1 MKIYKETITF
11 KSTAQVEFI
20 DITDDVQHAIENS
33 GIREGSVCV
42 FLQHTTMGLIINHN
56 EPMLLQD
63 FMRALYH
70 FAPIDERYSHDLF
83 ELKKD
88 NKSDGRSN
96 GHSHCK
102 AILLGTNVNIPID
115 NGVMMLSERQSILA
129 VEFDGSRER
138 DVIVHV
144 TG

>member
-1 MKIYKETITF
+1 MKIYKEKITF

-33 GIREGSVCV
+33 GIREGGVCV

-63 FMRALYH
+63 FMRVLYH

-102 AILLGTNVNIPID
+102 AMLLGANVNIPIE